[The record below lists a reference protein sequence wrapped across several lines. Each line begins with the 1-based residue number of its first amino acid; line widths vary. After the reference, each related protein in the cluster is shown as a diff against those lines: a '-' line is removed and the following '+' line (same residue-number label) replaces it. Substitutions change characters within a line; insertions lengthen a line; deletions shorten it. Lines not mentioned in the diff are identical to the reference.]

1 MPRVNSCSTLTQLYG
16 PLMHT
21 RDVQQALR
29 YQSAEAVRVA
39 RASGRLK
46 IPMFSLPGRRGL
58 FVRTEDVAR
67 WLDRAMTQEVEAD
80 M

>member
-1 MPRVNSCSTLTQLYG
+1 MNSSLTLSRLYG

-21 RDVQQALR
+21 SDLQQALR
-29 YQSAEAVRVA
+29 YRSADALRVA
-39 RASGRLK
+39 RASGRLT

-58 FVRTEDVAR
+58 FARTEDVAR
-67 WLDRAMTQEVEAD
+67 WLDEAVSEREESD